1 MLNDEMKDDD
11 GFGDWRIA
19 AASRLAKDL
28 PADFPGGPSHKAG
41 AAVYQSSLVVTE
53 SGENIGFLTP
63 SATAMAFNI
72 AIHASEKAMQL
83 YSLLSYDIVLTPNG
97 LGKTISND
105 KSKELYD
112 FFEQC
117 MIVASFSYQALET
130 FCNHTIIRELTDPIE
145 IKRRNKRV
153 IFTPPELERML
164 STSEKLSLV
173 LPKIKGIPTPKG
185 KIVWEPFKRLEEAR
199 DSTTHL
205 KSKDQATVTKES
217 LFFQFLSHQ
226 STRYPKA
233 AADMVRYFVREKE
246 PRWLKLLNV

>member
-1 MLNDEMKDDD
+1 MKNDD

-19 AASRLAKDL
+19 AASRLAEDL
-28 PADFPGGPSHKAG
+28 PASFPGGPSHKAG
-41 AAVYQSSLVVTE
+41 ATVYQSSLVETE
-53 SGENIGFLTP
+53 SGEHIGFLTP

-72 AIHASEKAMQL
+72 AIQASEKAMQL
-83 YSLLSYDIVLTPNG
+83 YSLLEYDEVLTPNG
-97 LGKTISND
+97 SGKSISND

-130 FCNHTIIRELTDPIE
+130 FCNHTIIRELSEPLGV
-145 IKRRNKRV
+145 KRRKKRL
-153 IFTPPELERML
+153 ILTPLELERQL

-185 KIVWEPFKRLEEAR
+185 KKVWEPFKRLEEAR
-199 DSTTHL
+199 DSTIHL
-205 KSKDQATVTKES
+205 KSKDQATTDRES
-217 LFFQFLSHQ
+217 LFFQFLNHQ
-226 STRYPKA
+226 STEYPKA

-246 PRWLKLLNV
+246 PRWLKSLNV